1 MNTCD
6 TARPSLNNNVH
17 CKATGFSVSRGT
29 CDHCW
34 ENKLEGKHLK
44 RQASPISK
52 STTDSEMTF
61 DLDDPK
67 YIALKNKYGK
77 LRGLGDVVAAVTSA
91 VGIQPCGGCKK
102 RQESLNKLVPFR

>member
-1 MNTCD
+1 MAD
-6 TARPSLNNNVH
+6 LE
-17 CKATGFSVSRGT
+17 SV
-29 CDHCW
+29 
-34 ENKLEGKHLK
+34 
-44 RQASPISK
+44 AI

-91 VGIQPCGGCKK
+91 VGIRPCGGCKK
-102 RQESLNKLVPFR
+102 RQESLNKLVPFNKQIGQNDVPQKD

>member
-1 MNTCD
+1 MAD
-6 TARPSLNNNVH
+6 LE
-17 CKATGFSVSRGT
+17 SV
-29 CDHCW
+29 
-34 ENKLEGKHLK
+34 
-44 RQASPISK
+44 AI

-91 VGIQPCGGCKK
+91 VGIRPCGGCKK
-102 RQESLNKLVPFR
+102 RQEALNKLVPFNNKQSNIDKRDIK